1 MKHVLACVLGLGAIA
16 LAAPIALAD
25 PPIKVPIVQ
34 SGFVLPASVCG
45 FAVSV
50 DFPNQHQHGRLYAN
64 GVFAAEGELTTIVSA
79 HGKTFEAN
87 ISGPGRLTF
96 HDDGSVSLRA
106 EGRNLVYLNAGDL
119 GPGRPGAL
127 LLTSGLVV
135 ETVSASGQVVPGTF
149 ATTGAVTDVC
159 ALLA

>member
-1 MKHVLACVLGLGAIA
+1 MFSLASLGLGAIA

-50 DFPNQHQHGRLYAN
+50 DFPNQHQHGRIYAN
-64 GVFAAEGELTTIVSA
+64 GVFAAEGLLTTTVSA

-87 ISGPGRLTF
+87 ISGLVASRSMPTAR
-96 HDDGSVSLRA
+96 RA
-106 EGRNLVYLNAGDL
+106 CERRAG
-119 GPGRPGAL
+119 
-127 LLTSGLVV
+127 TSS
-135 ETVSASGQVVPGTF
+135 T
-149 ATTGAVTDVC
+149 
-159 ALLA
+159 

>member
-1 MKHVLACVLGLGAIA
+1 MKHALACVLGLAAIA

-34 SGFVLPASVCG
+34 TGFVLPASVCG

-50 DFPNQHQHGRLYAN
+50 DFPNQHQHGRIYAN
-64 GVFAAEGELTTIVSA
+64 GVFAAEGQLTTVLSA
-79 HGKTFEAN
+79 HGKTLEAN
-87 ISGPGRLTF
+87 ISGPGRLTANA
-96 HDDGSVSLRA
+96 DGSLSLRA

-127 LLTSGLVV
+127 MLTSGLVV
-135 ETVSASGQVVPGTF
+135 ETLSPTGQLVPGSF